1 MHERLG
7 AAFGRALRHQ
17 MWHGHPIVAGYV
29 TRTPERLWRVTT
41 SDPVFSAL
49 FRPPVGRSRPLAIA
63 REDAITRLQEARI
76 RYIIVD
82 ASASED
88 PTGLSLPERYR
99 GEHIAIFELPPRAV
113 ASTGPRRAP

>member
-1 MHERLG
+1 
-7 AAFGRALRHQ
+7 

-49 FRPPVGRSRPLAIA
+49 FREPVGRPRPLGVT
-63 REDAITRLQEARI
+63 REDAIARLRLARI
-76 RYIIVD
+76 RYVIVD
-82 ASASED
+82 AASSED

-99 GEHIAIFELPPRAV
+99 GSRIAIFEVPGRAT
-113 ASTGPRRAP
+113 ASIGASPVPGGGEDD